1 VTRSGGASGWIS
13 RCARIDCVARQEH
26 VVGRSS
32 TCSRAH
38 VAETWCEGLSAACR
52 EICVLCDA
60 RIEGVSKKI
69 RGKQRAWL
77 LQAVIFFALVYC
89 SSSTLDSPLFL
100 VCAIESR
107 F

>member
-77 LQAVIFFALVYC
+77 LQAVIFFSL
-89 SSSTLDSPLFL
+89 
-100 VCAIESR
+100 
-107 F
+107 